1 MRIHRL
7 DIQAFG
13 PFAGAES
20 IGFDELGAAGLF
32 LLNGETGAGKT
43 SVLDAICFALYGGL
57 PGARK
62 GTRSIRSSHADDGVA
77 PETVLEFSVRER
89 RFEVTRSPAW
99 DRPKLRGTGTTVQK
113 AQARLRERV
122 DGEWRVKSTRND
134 EVGAEIAAIIGMN
147 LDQFTRVA
155 MLPQGEFARFLRADD
170 AERHDLL
177 ESLFDVGE
185 YKAVEARL
193 AERRRSL
200 AAQARDAAAERE
212 HLVESILSDAAAY
225 APAPE
230 EAPAD
235 DAEDAETA
243 DGGTAAPATDA
254 AASGDEAGEAAGDED
269 AAVSE
274 GPRDV
279 TALLAGIEAE
289 IERRTLD
296 AGRAVQ
302 AAATRRRQARTALE
316 QIRQR
321 RSDAVELARWEEA
334 RARHASGEE
343 DVGRQRRDL
352 DADARARRV
361 LEVAARHQRAAD
373 AVAQGRALVAQ
384 ARSDAENDALSAG
397 FLAEAGESAE
407 TASPGA
413 ALGAAEEAR
422 TLAESLVPLER
433 EQAERQG
440 RLVETREKIA
450 TLDAGI
456 TAAQGRIDAAAR
468 QMAESR
474 ARITEHTEAAEALPA
489 AETALREADER
500 LEAARARDAYAEE
513 HTRIT
518 RDWSARAREH
528 AAAVTR
534 HADLVSARL
543 GQSAIALAAELE
555 PGQPCAVCGG
565 TEHPAPAR
573 PAEGDAVVTDQQI
586 DEAQQH
592 AEDLGRRAAAAAE
605 ARATADAH
613 QDQLEQ
619 RAGGTETAT
628 ALADRESAHEHQQA
642 AATAAAAVTAARREL
657 DDAAEVE
664 KAGHQQ
670 LAAAREDHARL
681 TAGAEQQ
688 QTQLDDAA
696 RRLREAAA
704 GAGSLSARVGQL
716 REAVDLLERLRRASE
731 AVPGLEQH
739 ERDCDAE
746 LAASRDSEGFDTLDD
761 ARAARLDDTARAAAE
776 RTVREHEREATR
788 LATVAESEPVRRAV
802 ADRAAER
809 PVPGAE
815 DEEAACAADE
825 QAEQAHTDEVSF
837 QGGLESHARRFANQ
851 RERLQGLEART
862 GPLVEEY
869 ELVKSLADTV
879 TGSGENRYRMTLST
893 YVLAARLEAVAAAAN
908 ERLLTMTDGRFTLAH
923 DDASAGRGKGGLG
936 LRVADGWMGHERE
949 TGSLSGGESFMASL
963 ALALGL
969 ADVIQAESGGI
980 DMETLFVDE
989 GFGSLDPV
997 ALERVMNAL
1006 DGLRASGRIVGIVSH
1021 VNDLKEQIAAQ
1032 LVVHKT
1038 RDGSTTTLELDTC
1051 GA

>member
-1 MRIHRL
+1 
-7 DIQAFG
+7 G
-13 PFAGAES
+13 G
-20 IGFDELGAAGLF
+20 
-32 LLNGETGAGKT
+32 TGA
-43 SVLDAICFALYGGL
+43 S
-57 PGARK
+57 
-62 GTRSIRSSHADDGVA
+62 
-77 PETVLEFSVRER
+77 
-89 RFEVTRSPAW
+89 
-99 DRPKLRGTGTTVQK
+99 
-113 AQARLRERV
+113 
-122 DGEWRVKSTRND
+122 
-134 EVGAEIAAIIGMN
+134 
-147 LDQFTRVA
+147 
-155 MLPQGEFARFLRADD
+155 
-170 AERHDLL
+170 
-177 ESLFDVGE
+177 
-185 YKAVEARL
+185 
-193 AERRRSL
+193 
-200 AAQARDAAAERE
+200 
-212 HLVESILSDAAAY
+212 
-225 APAPE
+225 
-230 EAPAD
+230 
-235 DAEDAETA
+235 
-243 DGGTAAPATDA
+243 ATNA
-254 AASGDEAGEAAGDED
+254 AASADEAGDED
-269 AAVSE
+269 AAVPE

-289 IERRTLD
+289 LERRTLD

-302 AAATRRRQARTALE
+302 AAAMRRRQARTALE

-321 RSDAVELARWEEA
+321 RSDAVELTRWEEA
-334 RARHASGEE
+334 AARHASGEE
-343 DVGRQRRDL
+343 AAARQRRDL
-352 DADARARRV
+352 DADARAGRV

-373 AVAQGRALVAQ
+373 AVAEGHARVGQ
-384 ARSDAENDALSAG
+384 ARAEAENHAIAAG
-397 FLAEAGESAE
+397 FLAEVEEGADA
-407 TASPGA
+407 ASPAGA
-413 ALGAAEEAR
+413 LSAAEQAR

-433 EQAERQG
+433 EQAARHG
-440 RLVETREKIA
+440 RLDEARQEIA
-450 TLDAGI
+450 ALDALI
-456 TAAQGRIDAAAR
+456 AAVQGRIDTAAR
-468 QMAESR
+468 QIAESR
-474 ARITEHTEAAEALPA
+474 ALITEHTEAAEALPA

-513 HTRIT
+513 HARIT
-518 RDWSARAREH
+518 RDWSTRARGH

-628 ALADRESAHEHQQA
+628 ALADREAAAAHQQA

-664 KAGHQQ
+664 KDGRQQ
-670 LAAAREDHARL
+670 LAAAREGHARL
-681 TAGAEQQ
+681 TAGVEQL

-704 GAGSLSARVGQL
+704 GADSLSARVDQL
-716 REAVDLLERLRRASE
+716 REAVELLERLRRTTE

-739 ERDCDAE
+739 ERDCGAE
-746 LAASRDSEGFDTLDD
+746 LAASRDREGFDTLDN
-761 ARAARLDDTARAAAE
+761 ARAARLDDTARPSAE
-776 RTVREHEREATR
+776 QVLRDHEREATR
-788 LATVAESEPVRRAV
+788 LATLAESEPVCRAV
-802 ADRAAER
+802 ADRAAEQ

-815 DEEAACAADE
+815 DEDAARVADE
-825 QAEQAHTDEVSF
+825 QAEQAHMDEVSF
-837 QGGLESHARRFANQ
+837 QGGLESHARRFTSQ
-851 RERLQGLEART
+851 RERLQDLEART

-869 ELVKSLADTV
+869 EVVKSLADTV

-908 ERLLTMTDGRFTLAH
+908 ERLLTMTDGRFTLVH

-936 LRVADGWMGHERE
+936 LRVVDGWTGHERE

-980 DMETLFVDE
+980 DLETLFVDE
-989 GFGSLDPV
+989 GFGSLDP
-997 ALERVMNAL
+997 ATLERVMNAL

-1038 RDGSTTTLELDTC
+1038 RQGSTTTLELDTC
-1051 GA
+1051 GV